1 MSESNKKYKKVVR
14 DDEKII
20 NDNENNPKDF
30 ANDVYEKIGVLANLL
45 EQVIIKQDAME
56 DRIKTL
62 EDRFS
67 KMENEIYLDNEYD
80 LEILC
85 PYCNYS
91 FIIDSEESAD
101 EIKCPECNN
110 IIEIDWSGE
119 SCGDDCGS
127 GCGGCSHGCSHSI
140 DEDDDM

>member
-1 MSESNKKYKKVVR
+1 MSESGKKYKKVLK
-14 DDEKII
+14 DDETII
-20 NDNENNPKDF
+20 NNKENNSKDF

-45 EQVIIKQDAME
+45 EQMIIKQDAME
-56 DRIKTL
+56 DRIKIL
-62 EDRFS
+62 EDKFS
-67 KMENEIYLDNEYD
+67 KIENEIYLDNEYD

-85 PYCNYS
+85 PYCNYNI
-91 FIIDSEESAD
+91 IIDSEENTD

-110 IIEIDWSGE
+110 IIEIDWDVE
-119 SCGDDCGS
+119 SCGDDCES